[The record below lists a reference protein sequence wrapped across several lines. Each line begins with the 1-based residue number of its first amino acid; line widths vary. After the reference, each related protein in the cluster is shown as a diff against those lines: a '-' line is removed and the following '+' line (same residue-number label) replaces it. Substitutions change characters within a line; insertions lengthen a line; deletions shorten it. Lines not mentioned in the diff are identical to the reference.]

1 MLRRFSIGPNMSSE
15 RKGPFKPGIW
25 LFILLLLLGFDTIG
39 QEPTKKISA
48 FRDSTDHAIDISDWL
63 VNKKGVLVVPSI
75 ITEPAVGYGAL
86 LGAIYFHSSYSEKS
100 GPPSMTGV
108 VGGATENGTWAAG
121 VFHMGYWKQDRLR
134 YTGAIVRTNAN
145 LVFYG
150 SGRFLGDEPVNL
162 NLDAWAVFQQLKGRI
177 GDSKFFLGGKYLLF
191 DTDNT
196 FEIPVDLPE
205 FSGQEFEST
214 LSEVSVLLNYDSRNN
229 VFTPNKGVFAQMT
242 GTYSDTWFGGDDLYG
257 RVILDAIAYFPV
269 SQRVF
274 VGTRYLNNYTIGE
287 VPFYAR
293 PTIRLRGVP
302 MVKYQDRHVMEF
314 ETEVT
319 VNVAKRWSVLGFAGL
334 GNAYSSLS
342 DFEDGKSVR
351 TLGTGFRYLLIRKFG
366 ARFGMDFA
374 ASQEDF
380 AFYLVFG
387 TSWFR

>member
-229 VFTPNKGVFAQMT
+229 VFTPNKGVFAQIT
-242 GTYSDTWFGGDDLYG
+242 GTYSDTWFGGDGLYG
-257 RVILDAIAYFPV
+257 RLIFDAMAYFPV